1 MNASDK
7 MKKTNIINKKNRP
20 PKNKGKKTTI
30 TFSEASR
37 KDFLTGFRKR
47 KNERRKKAKEQLEK
61 EYKEEVRKAKQKARD
76 DVVNAKSTG
85 ASHQI
90 LPEIEHLIKGDVVS
104 ESKTEDYGTH
114 MVSVTHLNGF
124 GRAESPIDKDS
135 GDDASEYTKDEDQGY
150 RKGTSYHLAKAD
162 MKNINRL
169 ATKKISKIKGFSQVK
184 KQSDNT
190 SGKSKAGQKANKL
203 QKKFSKK
210 RLESKRTKHY
220 NPRNKTHK
228 KNKDK

>member
-1 MNASDK
+1 MGNASDK
-7 MKKTNIINKKNRP
+7 MKKTNMINKKNRP
-20 PKNKGKKTTI
+20 PKNKAKKTTI

-47 KNERRKKAKEQLEK
+47 KNERRK
-61 EYKEEVRKAKQKARD
+61 KARD

-190 SGKSKAGQKANKL
+190 SGKS
-203 QKKFSKK
+203 
-210 RLESKRTKHY
+210 
-220 NPRNKTHK
+220 
-228 KNKDK
+228 

>member
-90 LPEIEHLIKGDVVS
+90 LPEIEHLIKGILFKS
-104 ESKTEDYGTH
+104 T
-114 MVSVTHLNGF
+114 
-124 GRAESPIDKDS
+124 
-135 GDDASEYTKDEDQGY
+135 
-150 RKGTSYHLAKAD
+150 
-162 MKNINRL
+162 NRL
-169 ATKKISKIKGFSQVK
+169 PSIQVLLISLIC
-184 KQSDNT
+184 T
-190 SGKSKAGQKANKL
+190 L
-203 QKKFSKK
+203 IYI
-210 RLESKRTKHY
+210 L
-220 NPRNKTHK
+220 
-228 KNKDK
+228 